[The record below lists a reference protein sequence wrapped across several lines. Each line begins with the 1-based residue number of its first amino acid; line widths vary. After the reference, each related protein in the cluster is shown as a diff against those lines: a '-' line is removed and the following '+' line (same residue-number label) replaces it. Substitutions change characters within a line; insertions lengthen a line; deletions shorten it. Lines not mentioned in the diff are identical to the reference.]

1 MNTLPRY
8 DDALSRVLLAV
19 PVIGQTLVPLHA
31 ARGRVL
37 AQDITAD
44 RDQPPFDRSA
54 MDGFAVRSER
64 IGTSTTT
71 FRIDGS
77 VPAGASPVHFTTPVP
92 EGCVRRIATGAP
104 LPVGCDAT
112 IPIEVARVSSDGLS
126 VTFNVDRAAPW
137 QNIHRRASDA
147 SRGDVVLP
155 RGTVLAPAHLGIAAA
170 VGCAELAVARPVRV
184 TILTTG
190 DELRD
195 ASVPTDALEPQQVR
209 NSNSP
214 MLAALL
220 ESLLPGAGA
229 VVMIQHTPDD
239 AQQTLAAAR
248 EALSRSH
255 LVVTTGGVS
264 VGERD
269 ALPWAWKQLGLECVL
284 AGAAIQPGKPVLV
297 MRDDNKLVLGLPG
310 NPVSVLCTA
319 HLFLWPV
326 VRRMLGVLPE
336 ALPWHDAVLA
346 EDVKASSKR
355 EVFRAG
361 ATQSDG
367 SVRVIPWHGSGDL
380 VHTAGADVWVRLPL
394 QDEPIIAGTIV
405 RTLAMIR

>member
-1 MNTLPRY
+1 M
-8 DDALSRVLLAV
+8 
-19 PVIGQTLVPLHA
+19 
-31 ARGRVL
+31 
-37 AQDITAD
+37 
-44 RDQPPFDRSA
+44 
-54 MDGFAVRSER
+54 
-64 IGTSTTT
+64 
-71 FRIDGS
+71 
-77 VPAGASPVHFTTPVP
+77 
-92 EGCVRRIATGAP
+92 RRIATGAP
-104 LPVGCDAT
+104 LPAGCDAT
-112 IPIEVARVSSDGLS
+112 IPIEVARVSPDGLS
-126 VTFNVDRAAPW
+126 VSFSVDRTVPW

-155 RGTVLAPAHLGIAAA
+155 RGMVLAPAHLGIAAA
-170 VGCAELAVARPVRV
+170 VGCAELAVAGPVRV

-195 ASVPTDALEPQQVR
+195 AAVLTDAMEPQQVR
-209 NSNSP
+209 NSNGP

-220 ESLLPGAGA
+220 EALLPGVA
-229 VVMIQHTPDD
+229 VMREHTPDD

-264 VGERD
+264 VGDRD
-269 ALPWAWKQLGLECVL
+269 ALPWAWKQLGLEAVL
-284 AGAAIQPGKPVLV
+284 AGAAIQPGKPVLA

-326 VRRMLGVLPE
+326 VRKMLGVLPE
-336 ALPWHDAVLA
+336 ALPWRDAVLA
-346 EDVKASSKR
+346 ENVKASSKR

-361 ATQSDG
+361 AMQSDG

-394 QDEPIIAGTIV
+394 QDEPIAKGTIV